1 MEENV
6 LKDFETF
13 NEFPDKYLK
22 VDKSSNYY
30 LVNKN
35 GEKFVAK
42 KMLES
47 VTILEILGSQKI
59 LTVKSY
65 YDINNGELIAST
77 KSISDSNGTSEEF
90 LEKEENVEIDSLNSI
105 LNIDE
110 NGVYYLLKEDIDEIV
125 NFKESNAKTYG
136 LKPRKYYF

>member
-13 NEFPDKYLK
+13 NEFPEKYLK
-22 VDKSSNYY
+22 VNKSSNCY

-35 GEKFVAK
+35 GKKFITK
-42 KMLES
+42 KILDS
-47 VTILEILGSQKI
+47 VTVLEILGSQKI
-59 LTVKSY
+59 LTVRSY
-65 YDINNGELIAST
+65 YDINNGELILNT
-77 KSISDSNGTSEEF
+77 KSISNVDGINEEF
-90 LEKEENVEIDSLNSI
+90 LEKEENVEIDSLSNI

-110 NGVYYLLKEDIDEIV
+110 NGSYYLLKEDIDKIV
-125 NFKESNAKTYG
+125 NFKEESAKTYG

>member
-22 VDKSSNYY
+22 VNKSSNCY

-35 GEKFVAK
+35 GKKFITK
-42 KMLES
+42 KILDS

-59 LTVKSY
+59 LTVRSY
-65 YDINNGELIAST
+65 YDINNGELILNT
-77 KSISDSNGTSEEF
+77 KSISNVDGINEEF
-90 LEKEENVEIDSLNSI
+90 LEKEENVEVNSLSNI

-110 NGVYYLLKEDIDEIV
+110 NGVYYLLKEDIDSLV
-125 NFKESNAKTYG
+125 NFKEENAKTYG

>member
-1 MEENV
+1 MEGNV

-22 VDKSSNYY
+22 VNKSSNCY

-35 GEKFVAK
+35 GKKFIAK
-42 KMLES
+42 KKLDS

-59 LTVKSY
+59 LTVRSY
-65 YDINNGELIAST
+65 YDINNGELILNT
-77 KSISDSNGTSEEF
+77 KSISNVDGINEEF
-90 LEKEENVEIDSLNSI
+90 LEKEENVEVNSLCDI

-110 NGVYYLLKEDIDEIV
+110 NGVYYLLKEDIDSLV
-125 NFKESNAKTYG
+125 NFKEENAKTYG

>member
-13 NEFPDKYLK
+13 NEFPEKYLK
-22 VDKSSNYY
+22 VNKSSNCY

-35 GEKFVAK
+35 GKKFITK
-42 KMLES
+42 KILDS
-47 VTILEILGSQKI
+47 VTVLEILGSQKI
-59 LTVKSY
+59 LTVRSY
-65 YDINNGELIAST
+65 YDINNGELILNT
-77 KSISDSNGTSEEF
+77 KSISNVDGTNEEF
-90 LEKEENVEIDSLNSI
+90 LEKEENVEIDSLSNI

-110 NGVYYLLKEDIDEIV
+110 NGIYYLLKEDIDKIV
-125 NFKESNAKTYG
+125 NFKAECAKTYG

>member
-13 NEFPDKYLK
+13 NEFPEKYLK
-22 VDKSSNYY
+22 VNKSSNYY
-30 LVNKN
+30 LVSKN
-35 GEKFVAK
+35 GKKFVAK
-42 KMLES
+42 KMLDS
-47 VTILEILGSQKI
+47 VTFLEVLGSQKI
-59 LTVKSY
+59 LTVRSY
-65 YDINNGELIAST
+65 YDINSGELVLST
-77 KSISDSNGTSEEF
+77 KGISNVEGINEEF
-90 LEKEENVEIDSLNSI
+90 LEMEEKVEINSLSSI

-110 NGVYYLLKEDIDEIV
+110 NGIYYLLKEDIDELI

>member
-22 VDKSSNYY
+22 VNKSSNCC

-35 GEKFVAK
+35 GKKFITK
-42 KMLES
+42 KILDS

-59 LTVKSY
+59 LTVRSY
-65 YDINNGELIAST
+65 YDINNGELILNT
-77 KSISDSNGTSEEF
+77 KSISNVDGINEEF
-90 LEKEENVEIDSLNSI
+90 LEKEENVEIDSLSNI

-110 NGVYYLLKEDIDEIV
+110 NGIYYLLKEDIDKIV
-125 NFKESNAKTYG
+125 NFKEESAKTYG

>member
-22 VDKSSNYY
+22 VNKSSNCY

-35 GEKFVAK
+35 GKKFITK
-42 KMLES
+42 KILDS

-59 LTVKSY
+59 LTVRSY
-65 YDINNGELIAST
+65 YDINNGELILNT
-77 KSISDSNGTSEEF
+77 KSISNVDGINEEF
-90 LEKEENVEIDSLNSI
+90 LEKEENVEIDSLSNI

-110 NGVYYLLKEDIDEIV
+110 NGIYYLLKEDIDKIV
-125 NFKESNAKTYG
+125 NFKEESAKTYG

>member
-22 VDKSSNYY
+22 VNKSSNCY

-35 GEKFVAK
+35 GKKFITK
-42 KMLES
+42 KILDS

-59 LTVKSY
+59 LTVRSY
-65 YDINNGELIAST
+65 YDINNGELILNT
-77 KSISDSNGTSEEF
+77 KSISNVDGINEEF
-90 LEKEENVEIDSLNSI
+90 LEKEENVEIDSLSNI

-110 NGVYYLLKEDIDEIV
+110 NGSYYLLKEDIDKIV
-125 NFKESNAKTYG
+125 NFKEESAKTYG

>member
-13 NEFPDKYLK
+13 NEFPEKYLK
-22 VDKSSNYY
+22 VNKSSNCY

-35 GEKFVAK
+35 GKKFITK
-42 KMLES
+42 KILDS

-59 LTVKSY
+59 LTVRSY
-65 YDINNGELIAST
+65 YDINNGELILNT
-77 KSISDSNGTSEEF
+77 KSISNVDGINEEF
-90 LEKEENVEIDSLNSI
+90 LEKEENVEVNSLCDI

-110 NGVYYLLKEDIDEIV
+110 NGVYYLLKEDIDSLV
-125 NFKESNAKTYG
+125 NFKEENAKTYG

>member
-13 NEFPDKYLK
+13 NEFPDKHLK
-22 VDKSSNYY
+22 VSKSSNYY
-30 LVNKN
+30 LVSKN
-35 GEKFVAK
+35 GEKFVTK
-42 KMLES
+42 KMLDS

>member
-13 NEFPDKYLK
+13 NEFPEKYLK
-22 VDKSSNYY
+22 VNKSSNYY
-30 LVNKN
+30 LVSKN
-35 GEKFVAK
+35 GKKFVAK
-42 KMLES
+42 KMLDS
-47 VTILEILGSQKI
+47 VTFLEVLGSQKI
-59 LTVKSY
+59 LTVRSY
-65 YDINNGELIAST
+65 YDINNGELILST
-77 KSISDSNGTSEEF
+77 KSISNVEGINEEF
-90 LEKEENVEIDSLNSI
+90 LEMEEKVEINSLSSI

-110 NGVYYLLKEDIDEIV
+110 NGIYYLLKEDIDELI

>member
-13 NEFPDKYLK
+13 NEFPEKYLK
-22 VDKSSNYY
+22 VNKSSNCY

-35 GEKFVAK
+35 GKKFITK
-42 KMLES
+42 KILDS
-47 VTILEILGSQKI
+47 VTVLEILGSQKI
-59 LTVKSY
+59 LTVRSY
-65 YDINNGELIAST
+65 YDINNGELILNT
-77 KSISDSNGTSEEF
+77 KSISNVDGTNEEF
-90 LEKEENVEIDSLNSI
+90 LEKEENVEIDSLSNI

-110 NGVYYLLKEDIDEIV
+110 NGIYYLLKEDIDKIV
-125 NFKESNAKTYG
+125 NFKEESAKTYG